1 MLLIGV
7 WFLRTRTSKKFG
19 VYSFFTIGLVVITAG
34 LYAVSIDS
42 PYMGLAERITA
53 LVGFQWTFTLAFW
66 MFSRESI
73 VS

>member
-1 MLLIGV
+1 
-7 WFLRTRTSKKFG
+7 
-19 VYSFFTIGLVVITAG
+19 
-34 LYAVSIDS
+34 
-42 PYMGLAERITA
+42 MGLAERITA